1 VNSHMAGSR
10 NRTVFQDAILPERR
24 TRWDLFGASFG
35 VECIVLGVL
44 IILPMLMPEKMEA
57 VRRYYLTPIQAP
69 PITDWKPKPV
79 PPPTPVVKRLVTKE
93 IPKPIEPKPIEVV
106 PPPQPKIYNPV
117 ITSPIAKPVTAHKKV
132 SAPDMTEVAKAF
144 SDPAPASMG
153 SSAIPT
159 LKKPR
164 AAVQTGGFGDPDG
177 LPSTPKVTRSVN
189 AASLGSYALPPG
201 PGYGNGTG
209 GANGARGVVASA
221 GFGNGVATGGTGGS
235 HGAAQQ
241 AGFTDEQAAA
251 PAPRVKQASAD
262 ANNKPVEILYKPRP
276 VYTSEAVAK
285 KIEGEVLLQVVFSAS
300 GDVRVE
306 RVIQGLGYG
315 LNESAEAAAR
325 QIRFRPATQNGQ
337 PVDSS
342 AIVHIV
348 FELAY

>member
-1 VNSHMAGSR
+1 MAGIR
-10 NRTVFQDAILPERR
+10 NRRVFEDAILPERR
-24 TRWDLFGASFG
+24 ARWDLFGASFG
-35 VECIVLGVL
+35 AECLVLAVL
-44 IILPMLMPEKMEA
+44 VILPMLMPEKMEA
-57 VRRYYLTPIQAP
+57 VRRYWVTPIQAP
-69 PITDWKPKPV
+69 PIMAWKPKPAP
-79 PPPTPVVKRLVTKE
+79 PPPTPVVKRLVAKE
-93 IPKPIEPKPIEVV
+93 IPKPVEEIPR
-106 PPPQPKIYNPV
+106 PQPKIYNPV
-117 ITSPIAKPVTAHKKV
+117 ITSPVAKPVNSHKKV

-144 SDPAPASMG
+144 SDPAPISTG

-164 AAVQTGGFGDPDG
+164 AAVQTGGFGDPEG
-177 LPSTPKVTRSVN
+177 LPSTQKVTRAVN

-209 GANGARGVVASA
+209 GAKGERGVVASA
-221 GFGNGVATGGTGGS
+221 GFGNGVATGTTGGS

-241 AGFTDEQAAA
+241 AGFTDEQAVA
-251 PAPRVKQASAD
+251 PAPKVKQASAD
-262 ANNKPVEILYKPRP
+262 ANSKPVEILYKPRP

-300 GDVRVE
+300 GEVRVG

-325 QIRFRPATQNGQ
+325 QIRFRPAMQDGQ

>member
-1 VNSHMAGSR
+1 MAGTR
-10 NRTVFQDAILPERR
+10 NRPVFQDAILPERR

-35 VECIVLGVL
+35 AECLVLAVL
-44 IILPMLMPEKMEA
+44 IILPMLMPEKLEA
-57 VRRYYLTPIQAP
+57 VRRYWVTPIEAP
-69 PITDWKPKPV
+69 PITAWKPQPAPPPPKPV
-79 PPPTPVVKRLVTKE
+79 VKHLVAKE
-93 IPKPIEPKPIEVV
+93 IPKPKPVEEI
-106 PPPQPKIYNPV
+106 PRPQPKIYNPV
-117 ITSPIAKPVTAHKKV
+117 ITSPVAKTATAHKKV

-144 SDPAPASMG
+144 SDPAPPSMG

-164 AAVQTGGFGDPDG
+164 AAVQTGGFGDPQG
-177 LPSTPKVTRSVN
+177 LPSTQKVTRAVN
-189 AASLGSYALPPG
+189 AASLGSYDLPPG

-209 GANGARGVVASA
+209 GAKGARGVIASA
-221 GFGNGVATGGTGGS
+221 GFGNGVATGSSGGS

-241 AGFTDEQAAA
+241 AGFTDEQAVA
-251 PAPRVKQASAD
+251 PAPKVKQASAD
-262 ANNKPVEILYKPRP
+262 ANTKPVEILYKPRP

-325 QIRFRPATQNGQ
+325 QIRFRPAMQDGQ
-337 PVDSS
+337 PVDSN

>member
-1 VNSHMAGSR
+1 
-10 NRTVFQDAILPERR
+10 
-24 TRWDLFGASFG
+24 
-35 VECIVLGVL
+35 VL
-44 IILPMLMPEKMEA
+44 IIVPMLMPEKMEA
-57 VRRYYLTPIQAP
+57 VRRYYVTPLQAP

-79 PPPTPVVKRLVTKE
+79 PAPTPVVKRLVAKE
-93 IPKPIEPKPIEVV
+93 IPKPTEVV

-117 ITSPIAKPVTAHKKV
+117 ITSPIAKPVTARKKA
-132 SAPDMTEVAKAF
+132 SEPETEVAKAF
-144 SDPAPASMG
+144 SDPAPVSMG

-159 LKKPR
+159 IKKPR

-177 LPSTPKVTRSVN
+177 LPSTQKVTRSVN

-221 GFGNGVATGGTGGS
+221 GFGNGVATGTTGGS

-325 QIRFRPATQNGQ
+325 QIRFRPAMQNGQ

-348 FELAY
+348 FEMAY